1 MTQQK
6 LQKELEQ
13 LRAEIEKVDTTD
25 AQTKT
30 KLEQLVRDIENELE
44 KPEKDEVQHGLMD
57 DLRESINR
65 FEAEHPRTT
74 AILNDIMVTLSNMGI

>member
-1 MTQQK
+1 MSQQK

-13 LRAEIEKVDTTD
+13 LRAEIEKVDTAD
-25 AQTKT
+25 AQTKA
-30 KLEQLVRDIENELE
+30 KLEQLVRDIECELE
-44 KPEKDEVQHGLMD
+44 KPEEEVQRGLMD